1 MSTAMAKSQFGL
13 RKFQLTTATMA
24 VVAAATLTPMVAQA
38 NPGFGSLVEGIGDS
52 ASLVVDPVVVP
63 NSSFKSAASVAAAD
77 ADSCAGA
84 RLEGFCYLVE
94 GFVTAGRAIVDSTLY
109 VVGSVTYVLIDSTGE
124 LFQIVGDVLPGPLG
138 NIFVNVGEGIS
149 TVANE
154 FAQAIHVGPYSTS
167 E

>member
-1 MSTAMAKSQFGL
+1 MSTAMAKSHFRV
-13 RKFQLTTATMA
+13 RKFQLTTATVA
-24 VVAAATLTPMVAQA
+24 VVAATTLTPMVAQA
-38 NPGFGSLVEGIGDS
+38 TPSLGPWIQGIGDS

-63 NSSFKSAASVAAAD
+63 NSSFKSAAAVAAAD
-77 ADSCAGA
+77 GDSCSGV
-84 RLEGFCYLVE
+84 RLEGICYLVE
-94 GFVTAGRAIVDSTLY
+94 GFVKAGQAIIDSTLY

-138 NIFVNVGEGIS
+138 DIFVNVGEGIS

-154 FAQAIHVGPYSTS
+154 LAEAIHVGPYSTS